1 MIEWDWFWAS
11 AQKGVV
17 FPRSFETDESA
28 EAAARKK
35 FMIDNVQKLVDF
47 IKMFKESNIFDT
59 SSPTKSPFR
68 EELNKIFLIANVVA
82 SQTRLQTSDLD
93 ELEFAKNSLVKNRT
107 SAFYNGFTIFPLGL
121 FIVDSTQKA
130 IQECRQDQLVYKELV
145 AAGEYAAS
153 IGVIKK
159 EAMIK
164 DKGQGEGEFEI
175 LVPNSSKFADMA
187 AKLFLFNEGASSALK
202 LSSTCIASC
211 HEIET
216 RIEEV
221 RCALF
226 EAVATKFELKFKNLN
241 GILEK
246 CPQGLNE
253 DQLSECCQEIQKLI
267 AFHPCPKFQSA
278 KLLGKEC
285 ASEIEETMSSLCKIA
300 KMLQSAVPKLAKMGH
315 GLDDAGECLFM
326 NQVVMDLF
334 AALSNQDTCCKITKF
349 APVLKNGFD
358 SVKVTIMS
366 AVSAWVSKTAATFQS
381 FLGALLDT
389 EIVVTSI
396 LKSEIVGNVEAE
408 TDEGVDWCGVYV
420 GFVQHDQR
428 KKAKIHVKMNG
439 ETKTMDLH
447 IAFLCLA
454 GSLLQ
459 VAKYSYLVTTTLVDV
474 EKAAV
479 FKTMYENEFAEKKKT
494 NPAIVDKSKL
504 DYMMIL
510 HPHLTKLSK
519 AVLAF
524 ESILSKIS
532 DGIGYMDNIN
542 DFWKKL
548 METIRGVLQKYVQ
561 EMFGELD
568 SIKTGIM
575 YLFDQVKGKHDLLDL
590 FQKDKLPEAGVASLV
605 ADEDVSLLL
614 FLGGKAGPT
623 CAGINTFA
631 TAMTHMPKDVIITST
646 LNNLLVS
653 LLKDLAAF
661 ASEQNPKVFP
671 QDQSAT
677 LSSVSWFQGSL
688 TLAQVLTRKLA
699 PGETR
704 LGLVGRC
711 LKLLESKKMGVEP
724 SLKQK
729 ASQFKDGK

>member
-1 MIEWDWFWAS
+1 MIHSVD
-11 AQKGVV
+11 
-17 FPRSFETDESA
+17 
-28 EAAARKK
+28 
-35 FMIDNVQKLVDF
+35 KLVEF
-47 IKMFKESNIFDT
+47 IDMFKESSIFET

-68 EELNKIFLIANVVA
+68 EELNKILLLANAVA
-82 SQTRLQTSDLD
+82 SQRRLQTSDLD
-93 ELEFAKNSLVKNRT
+93 ELEFAKSSLLKNRT

-121 FIVDSTQKA
+121 FILDSTHKA
-130 IQECRQDQLVYKELV
+130 IQQCRHDQLVYKELC
-145 AAGEYAAS
+145 AAGEYATS

-175 LVPNSSKFADMA
+175 LVPNSSKFADMV
-187 AKLFLFNEGASSALK
+187 AKLFLFKEGASSAMK
-202 LSSTCIASC
+202 LSAACISSC
-211 HEIET
+211 SEIEN

-221 RCALF
+221 RSALL

-246 CPQGLNE
+246 CPQGLND

-285 ASEIEETMSSLCKIA
+285 ASVIDETMNSLIKIA
-300 KMLQSAVPKLAKMGH
+300 KMLQAAVPKLAKMGH
-315 GLDDAGECLFM
+315 GLDDAGESLFM
-326 NQVVMDLF
+326 NQVVTDLF
-334 AALSNQDTCCKITKF
+334 AVLSDEDACRKIKNF
-349 APVLKNGFD
+349 APVLKNGLD

-381 FLGALLDT
+381 FLGSLLDT

-396 LKSEIVGNVEAE
+396 LKYEIVGNVGAE
-408 TDEGVDWCGVYV
+408 TDEGVDWCGVYA

-428 KKAKIHVKMNG
+428 MTGKVQVKMNG
-439 ETKTMDLH
+439 EMKTLDMH
-447 IAFLCLA
+447 VAFLCLA

-459 VAKYSYLVTTTLVDV
+459 VSKYSNLVSTTLGEIEKVDV
-474 EKAAV
+474 FQTLYQK
-479 FKTMYENEFAEKKKT
+479 EFTEKKKT
-494 NPAIVDKSKL
+494 TPAPANVEKSKL
-504 DYMMIL
+504 DYMTIL
-510 HPHLTKLSK
+510 LPHLTRLSK
-519 AVLAF
+519 AVVAF
-524 ESILSKIS
+524 ESILSKIE
-532 DGIGYMDNIN
+532 DGIGYMENIK

-548 METIRGVLQKYVQ
+548 METLRAAFQKYVQ

-568 SIKTGIM
+568 SIKKGIM
-575 YLFDQVKGKHDLLDL
+575 YLFDQVKGKHDILDL
-590 FQKDKLPEAGVASLV
+590 FQKDKLPEASVASLV
-605 ADEDVSLLL
+605 ADEDATVLL

-623 CAGINTFA
+623 CEGIKNFA
-631 TAMTHMPKDVIITST
+631 TAMTHMPKDIILTST
-646 LNNLLVS
+646 LTNLLVS
-653 LLKDLAAF
+653 LLKDLATF

-671 QDQSAT
+671 QNQDVT
-677 LSSVSWFQGSL
+677 LSNVSWFQGSL
-688 TLAQVLTRKLA
+688 TLAQVLTRQLA

-711 LKLLESKKMGVEP
+711 LKILENKKMGVEP